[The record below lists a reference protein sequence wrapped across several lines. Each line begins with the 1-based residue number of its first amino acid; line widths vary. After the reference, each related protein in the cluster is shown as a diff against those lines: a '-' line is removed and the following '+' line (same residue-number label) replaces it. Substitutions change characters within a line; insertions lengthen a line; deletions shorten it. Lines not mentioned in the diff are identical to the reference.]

1 MTDEKAV
8 ERLVAAVTDLQDI
21 AAAVTPEE
29 AARAFD
35 EASLELF
42 WRDWPEVTSWT
53 EALWRRVDEDRADPA
68 REAADPELDEVGGGD

>member
-1 MTDEKAV
+1 MTDEKAA
-8 ERLVAAVTDLQDI
+8 ERLVAAVTELQDI

-53 EALWRRVDEDRADPA
+53 EALWRQVDEDRADPA
-68 REAADPELDEVGGGD
+68 REAEDPELDEVGGGD